1 MQTEHRSMEPWV
13 PLRSY
18 DGFRRW
24 PGPRRQ
30 LHRRQREQPDSTAQH
45 PPPITP
51 DISKSR
57 GATIAAPLAARRHE
71 RLVSYA
77 SDVRGRRGFLPRTST
92 AATHTPLSIWVIS
105 GQTAPRLKSNFVR
118 CCPITDKLLRCRECP
133 L

>member
-1 MQTEHRSMEPWV
+1 MAR
-13 PLRSY
+13 
-18 DGFRRW
+18 
-24 PGPRRQ
+24 PRRQ

-92 AATHTPLSIWVIS
+92 AATHTPLSIWVKS
-105 GQTAPRLKSNFVR
+105 GQAVAGQNPPLSAVTPIADKRGSGWNVR
-118 CCPITDKLLRCRECP
+118 
-133 L
+133 